1 MSMNLICIPT
11 NLNDTTDIL
20 TKNAK
25 IVLVYGC
32 ITQADSWGILPNQV
46 DLMAYKI
53 GLDRQDIETAL
64 AELTKTGHIIPIAN
78 GTLLAV
84 EDFVIWNYYKFHKA
98 NNKKSQW
105 HKQILEAE
113 KEGLLTSGWHTLPY
127 VAVSKKQQFLKGTY
141 VVQEEG
147 EGEVKVESKDSNT
160 KRVVSTSDSTS
171 TTTSDSDLTSSSD
184 SLLDKEYK
192 DLTEKEIDDVFGSD
206 N

>member
-1 MSMNLICIPT
+1 MNLICIPT

-141 VVQEEG
+141 VVQRK
-147 EGEVKVESKDSNT
+147 VKAKL
-160 KRVVSTSDSTS
+160 K
-171 TTTSDSDLTSSSD
+171 
-184 SLLDKEYK
+184 
-192 DLTEKEIDDVFGSD
+192 
-206 N
+206 